1 MLLFK
6 ENERL
11 GECTAVELPSETN
24 NCCTAFFTHIAS
36 TAVKTLL
43 LMTRFRV
50 FGGGWLQSTTFLG
63 SFSFHDYSVFIGF
76 YASLYIGNEETY
88 KTF

>member
-1 MLLFK
+1 MLLCEFGLYSKFFITLKSDSSDLGIIALVLAMFK
-6 ENERL
+6 EKSL
-11 GECTAVELPSETN
+11 
-24 NCCTAFFTHIAS
+24 H
-36 TAVKTLL
+36 
-43 LMTRFRV
+43 MTQFRV